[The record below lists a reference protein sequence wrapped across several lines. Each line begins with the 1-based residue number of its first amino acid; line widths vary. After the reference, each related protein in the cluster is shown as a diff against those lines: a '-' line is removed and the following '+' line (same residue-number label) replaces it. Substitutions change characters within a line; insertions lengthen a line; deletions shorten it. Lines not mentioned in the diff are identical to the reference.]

1 MLAAA
6 RANRY
11 AMNMVA
17 LPTEVSVACG
27 SAPLLKRVLPPGE
40 YVIGSAP
47 EADIPIAAEG
57 VSPRHALLSLRFNDW
72 VVEDLGS
79 FGGTLVN
86 GEKITDARIVFPSQ
100 KIRIGPAT
108 ISVRRL
114 KTAAEPGETLGP
126 QTEAVRGLL
135 PEEILGN
142 GKYAVGP
149 VAGRGGMGVI
159 LDAHELATQ
168 RNVAMKLMLDCTR
181 PEDIARFVQEAQIT
195 AQLEHPNI
203 VPVHELG
210 VNELDQP
217 FYTMKFVRG
226 VSLGKVLDLLAL
238 DDPATAKKYPLSA
251 LLTIFQ
257 KVCDA
262 TAFAHSKGIIHRDLK
277 PENVML
283 GEYGEAL
290 VMDWGLAKMVGS
302 EAQKPA
308 ADSGSPEP
316 LRASPYRNTNGE
328 TGTPTAIGTIMGTAQ
343 YMSPEQASGEVAQL
357 DARTDIYALGAILY
371 HMLALQPP
379 FTGERCE
386 ILASVRSGTM
396 LRPAQASGLR
406 KLPHSPGGRVPESV
420 AAVAMKA
427 MALDPH
433 DRYATVPDLQR
444 EITAYQSGFAT
455 SAEKAGILRR
465 AGLFLRRN
473 RTLSIATA
481 LLLLSGAV
489 FTYRVMQERDRAEA
503 AKLVAGEQR
512 DAAETH
518 LYDSHMLQAGQ
529 HLTEGRPE
537 SARSLLQ
544 RHRRENGGRDLRGWE
559 WFYLTGQLNQ
569 DRLRV
574 AAHAGGVLAVAAS
587 ADGSRLATAGAD
599 GEIAVWGTRGLV
611 PYFRFRAHPGP
622 ATSVSWHGPG
632 NMLASGGADGMV
644 RVWDA
649 ATQSLLAEVRVGDG
663 ERVCSVAWRPAA
675 DGEPQL
681 AIGSREKQIR
691 LWKPLA
697 KDEAGRL
704 EKLADSEN
712 GVAALHWSAD
722 GKKLAV
728 GGLDT
733 GDSIEVFNLTDRS
746 RFTESAPSGT
756 NIYSIALDPT
766 GRYVAAGSKHLTVT
780 VFELDGKRR
789 LFSEP
794 LHRGLVSSL
803 AWSPDGRRIASASH
817 DGTIRITSPDEAD
830 AARQIFSG
838 HIGEVNALVWLQLS
852 GTNGAGAL
860 FSGGA
865 DGTLR
870 GWTAATSADSA
881 FATRLG
887 NWISGA
893 RWSPD
898 GRRIAVTNF
907 EDRIHILDGDS
918 GAEIALF
925 PTRGSAFDVEWSPAG
940 DQLAAASRHAGE
952 IEVLDARTGK
962 SLGTFP
968 LPGVN
973 RVAWSPSGKFL
984 AAASPAGA
992 RVWDAQSGAQLCE
1005 IPRPTGSLAWSRDER
1020 RLALGGEDG
1029 AIQIWDAFA
1038 AAMTAEWRPAP
1049 SPLSGAVISS
1059 HESPRQVFDLAW
1071 SPDGEWLAFVT
1082 QDSIAG
1088 VIETRGGRLVR
1099 TFPGHGG
1106 GIWRLA
1112 WNRDGSR
1119 LATCGKDGVLLVF
1132 NTQTGDQV
1140 AQLMHGAGSLEVQ
1153 AVDWSPDGR
1162 RLLTGGYDTSVR
1174 NWDAFRG
1181 HAIEA
1186 AEQLDRRLLLQPND
1200 ANSWREVAR
1209 VCAQLGWAGRAR
1221 SASDRAQE
1229 LAPHDMTIPG
1239 EAEEAETW
1247 FEKALQTPPPP

>member
-1 MLAAA
+1 MT
-6 RANRY
+6 
-11 AMNMVA
+11 MVA

-27 SAPLLKRVLPPGE
+27 SAPLLKCVLPPGE
-40 YVIGSAP
+40 YVIGSTP
-47 EADIPIAAEG
+47 GADIPIALEG
-57 VSPRHALLSLRFNDW
+57 VSLRHALLSLRFNDW

-79 FGGTLVN
+79 FEGTFVN
-86 GEKITDARIVFPSQ
+86 GEKIADARIVFPSQ

-108 ISVRRL
+108 IALRRL
-114 KTAAEPGETLGP
+114 KTAAEPGETPGP
-126 QTEAVRGLL
+126 QTAAVRGLL
-135 PEEILGN
+135 PAEILGD
-142 GKYAVGP
+142 GRYEIGP
-149 VAGRGGMGVI
+149 MAGRGGMGVI
-159 LDAHELATQ
+159 LDAHDLATQ

-238 DDPATAKKYPLSA
+238 DDPSTAKKYPLSA

-262 TAFAHSKGIIHRDLK
+262 IAFAHSKGIIHRDLK

-290 VMDWGLAKMVGS
+290 VMDWGLAKMMGAELPTPTSGMGS
-302 EAQKPA
+302 R
-308 ADSGSPEP
+308 EP
-316 LRASPYRNTNGE
+316 VRPSPYRDRDGVA
-328 TGTPTAIGTIMGTAQ
+328 GTPTVVGTIMGTVQ
-343 YMSPEQASGEVAQL
+343 YMPPEQARGEIEL
-357 DARTDIYALGAILY
+357 DARADIYALGAILY

-379 FTGERCE
+379 FTGEPGE

-396 LRPAQASGLR
+396 RPPAQALGLK

-427 MALDPH
+427 MALEPR
-433 DRYATVPDLQR
+433 DRYAAVPDLQR
-444 EITAYQSGFAT
+444 EIAAYQGGFAT
-455 SAEKAGILRR
+455 SAENAGIWKR
-465 AGLFLRRN
+465 ASLFLRRN

-481 LLLLSGAV
+481 LLVLSGTA
-489 FTYRVMQERDRAEA
+489 FTLRVMQERDRAEA
-503 AKLVAGEQR
+503 EKRIADEQR

-537 SARSLLQ
+537 GARELLQ
-544 RHRRENGGRDLRGWE
+544 RHRREPGGRDLRGWE

-574 AAHAGGVLAVAAS
+574 QAHAGGVLSVAAS

-611 PYFRFRAHPGP
+611 PYFRFRAHAGP
-622 ATSVSWHGPG
+622 ATAVSWHGPG

-644 RVWDA
+644 RIWDA
-649 ATQSLLAEVRVGDG
+649 ATQAKLAEVRVGDG
-663 ERVCSVAWRPAA
+663 EGVCSVAWRPSSE
-675 DGEPQL
+675 GEPQL
-681 AIGSREKQIR
+681 AVGSHGKQIR

-697 KDEAGRL
+697 KEGASRL
-704 EKLADSEN
+704 ERMAESEN
-712 GVAALHWSAD
+712 AVAALHWSAD
-722 GKKLAV
+722 GTKLAV
-728 GGLDT
+728 GALEA
-733 GDSIEVFNLTDRS
+733 GDSIEVFNLKDRS
-746 RFTESAPSGT
+746 RFSESAPSG
-756 NIYSIALDPT
+756 NDIYSIALDPT

-780 VFELDGKRR
+780 VFELDGKARI
-789 LFSEP
+789 FSEP
-794 LHRGLVSSL
+794 LHRGLVSAL
-803 AWSPDGRRIASASH
+803 AWSPEGRRLASASH
-817 DGTIRITSPDEAD
+817 DGTIRVTSPGEAD
-830 AARQIFSG
+830 AARQIFTG
-838 HIGEVNALVWLQLS
+838 HTGEINALTWLQLP

-907 EDRIHILDGDS
+907 EDRIHILDGAS

-925 PTRGSAFDVEWSPAG
+925 PTRSSAFDVEWSPAG
-940 DQLAAASRHAGE
+940 DRLAAASRHAGE
-952 IEVLDARTGK
+952 IEVLDSATGK
-962 SLGTFP
+962 ALGTFA
-968 LPGVN
+968 LTGVN

-984 AAASPAGA
+984 AAASPDGV

-1029 AIQIWDAFA
+1029 AIQIWEAFA
-1038 AAMTAEWRPAP
+1038 GTMTAEWRPAP
-1049 SPLSGAVISS
+1049 PPLSGAVISS

-1071 SPDGEWLAFVT
+1071 SPDGESLAFVT

-1088 VIETRGGRLVR
+1088 LIETSGGRLVR

-1112 WNRDGSR
+1112 WNRDGRR

-1140 AQLMHGAGSLEVQ
+1140 AQLMHGAGSLEVH
-1153 AVDWSPDGR
+1153 AVDWSSDGR
-1162 RLLTGGYDTSVR
+1162 RLLTGGYDLTVR

-1186 AEQLDRRLLLQPND
+1186 AEQLDRRLLLQPNN

-1221 SASDRAQE
+1221 SASARAQE
-1229 LAPHDMTIPG
+1229 LAPQDPAIPG